1 MVETTFCCES
11 IRYIASRSPKDSLW
25 RTIADRRFILHTAD
39 TWQIK
44 QIAEGPRVKKA
55 RTRRH
60 PSLTKEWANSGGE
73 VPSRNKN

>member
-11 IRYIASRSPKDSLW
+11 IRYILHRIEESKERTPCGGRSPIDALSC
-25 RTIADRRFILHTAD
+25 TQ
-39 TWQIK
+39 QIK

-73 VPSRNKN
+73 VPSCNKN